1 MKRIIRGISC
11 MLNNHFDKDAYPN
24 YASKVAFKPE
34 FFN

>member
-1 MKRIIRGISC
+1 

-34 FFN
+34 FFNWILIYLD